1 MRSFETLEQKRQFDD
16 IASRA
21 DWSIS
26 ETDNGMYEAINKG
39 LANAKGDYV
48 WFLNSGD
55 EARNGVIEALLC
67 VAESDEKPEMI
78 WGQAIYRFP
87 NGDEVLT
94 RPRPADSVWFSGP
107 ACHQAILF
115 ARDAVCGQA
124 YDETF
129 RLAGDYEL
137 VARLLSGG
145 ATHKVFD
152 QPFCL
157 YQVKGA
163 SNKNALLAMKEEVQ
177 IRRNTLG
184 MHAIPAWALG
194 LLKLAYQ
201 KLSDLFP
208 GIKKSY
214 RRVF

>member
-1 MRSFETLEQKRQFDD
+1 M
-16 IASRA
+16 
-21 DWSIS
+21 
-26 ETDNGMYEAINKG
+26 NKK
-39 LANAKGDYV
+39 LANAKGDNV

-55 EARNGVIEALLC
+55 EARSGVIEALLR
-67 VAESDEKPEMI
+67 VAESGEQPEMI
-78 WGQAIYRFP
+78 WGHAIYRFP
-87 NGDEVLT
+87 NGDEVLN
-94 RPRPADSVWFSGP
+94 RPRRADSVWFSGP

-137 VARLLSGG
+137 VARFLSDG

-152 QPFCL
+152 QPFCR

-163 SNKNALLAMKEEVQ
+163 SSQHALLAMKEEVQ

-184 MHAIPAWALG
+184 MHAFPAWALG

-208 GIKKSY
+208 ALKKFY